1 MARLTINA
9 SELRDILKM
18 VEVDYEECREEGC
31 DFIGLYFILESN
43 RLIVL
48 FDADKFEVDPWIIDL
63 DEDENEDDR
72 WESFHLEEWAVLELI
87 RIFKEIEDTDKI
99 KVAID
104 IENEKLIIEKPE
116 ESIEFKLW

>member
-9 SELRDILKM
+9 SVLRDILEM

-31 DFIGLYFILESN
+31 DFIGLYFIIESN
-43 RLIVL
+43 KLIIL
-48 FDADKFEVDPWIIDL
+48 FDANGFEVDPWIIDL
-63 DEDENEDDR
+63 DENEDNE

-87 RIFKEIEDTDKI
+87 RIFKEIEDTDKV

-104 IENEKLIIEKPE
+104 TKNEKLIIEKSE
-116 ESIEFKLW
+116 EVLEFKLW